1 MLLEIQVN
9 NLSSAP
15 VLSVRCLRNDVR
27 ALFEHNFACPCS
39 SETQGCGS
47 CLNTSRCCKCST
59 CARRLSRMLGCW
71 PLVVS
76 DQSEPKATWVQGNS
90 HGSDSS
96 FSSWLQARKGALSS
110 EPAVV
115 LCGFIFSVPE
125 CTLPLASSCIDVIC
139 LHLATWPV
147 PWDFPA
153 IFTLPAPGRSHRP
166 SF

>member
-1 MLLEIQVN
+1 MLSLLLLETQVN

-15 VLSVRCLRNDVR
+15 VLCVCCLHIDVR
-27 ALFEHNFACPCS
+27 ALSEHSFACPCS

-59 CARRLSRMLGCW
+59 CVRLLSRMPGCW
-71 PLVVS
+71 PSVVS
-76 DQSEPKATWVQGNS
+76 DQSELWMKATWVRGNS
-90 HGSDSS
+90 RGSDSS
-96 FSSWLQARKGALSS
+96 FSCWLQARKGALPS

-139 LHLATWPV
+139 LDLAT
-147 PWDFPA
+147 
-153 IFTLPAPGRSHRP
+153 
-166 SF
+166 